1 MTIPQLSVTRIVNAC
16 ALIMMGN
23 EAVLTDPYFDEHW
36 FMRMREPIG
45 MKVTELPK
53 LTAIIGGHGVYDHW
67 QPGSLG
73 EYPFKETTP
82 VFVSTQSMKNK
93 AKSAGFRDVEV
104 LDWNETRRISER
116 LAIEAVPAQIVVGR
130 KPNNYVLNSGDL
142 RVFVG
147 TEARDIE
154 PLRRYR
160 AACDAVDVALLP
172 IDGSA
177 LAGHKLVMNSL
188 DAIEGARVL
197 GAKVLIPIHYAL
209 KSIPIL
215 LQTPS
220 SIDDLINLKKQVPAL
235 EIVVLKTGERWVR
248 SRSGFEESSR
258 RSWRPQV
265 TSSAFRS

>member
-1 MTIPQLSVTRIVNAC
+1 MAAPRLSITRIVNAC
-16 ALIMMGN
+16 ALIMIDD

-45 MKVTELPK
+45 MKAAELPE

-73 EYPFKETTP
+73 KYPFKETTR
-82 VFVSTQSMKNK
+82 VFVSTHSMKNK
-93 AKSAGFRDVEV
+93 AMSAGFRNVEV
-104 LDWNETRRISER
+104 LDWNETRRLSER
-116 LAIEAVPAQIVVGR
+116 LAIEVVPAQMVVGR
-130 KPNNYVLNSGDL
+130 KPNSYVLNSGDL

-160 AACDAVDVALLP
+160 AEHAAVDVVLLP

-177 LAGHKLVMNSL
+177 LAGYKLVMNCF
-188 DAIEGARVL
+188 DAVEAARVL

-215 LQTPS
+215 LRTPS
-220 SIDDLINLKKQVPAL
+220 SIGDLMNLKKQVLDL
-235 EIVVLKTGERWVR
+235 EIVVLETGQRWVL
-248 SRSGFEESSR
+248 
-258 RSWRPQV
+258 
-265 TSSAFRS
+265 T